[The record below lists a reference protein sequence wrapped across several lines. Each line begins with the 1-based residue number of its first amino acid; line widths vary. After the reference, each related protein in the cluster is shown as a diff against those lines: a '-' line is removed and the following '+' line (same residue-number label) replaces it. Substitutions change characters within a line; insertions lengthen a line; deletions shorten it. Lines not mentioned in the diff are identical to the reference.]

1 MAVATGVAIA
11 ALAVG
16 IAVAISQFIQTQR
29 QAVRIR
35 EQVDLQR
42 RVTLIEEAR
51 HRDERQPRLGLR
63 FVQETPDDAG
73 WLEWINEG
81 PIDLDDLSF
90 RLIERSGAGWQ
101 PVRGVRFITEGQT
114 LTEGSF
120 GPVKIGEPVLKGLV
134 RTPGSESEGGMA
146 RFRMNMQK
154 RS

>member
-1 MAVATGVAIA
+1 
-11 ALAVG
+11 
-16 IAVAISQFIQTQR
+16 
-29 QAVRIR
+29 IR

-134 RTPGSESEGGMA
+134 RTPGS
-146 RFRMNMQK
+146 
-154 RS
+154 